1 MLRNVTSNELYTI
14 LIVIGL
20 TFIAIAKVSSPKRFS
35 DFTMVLGN
43 FTYLKIYTREQKFF
57 DRFDALLFINLI
69 VSVAIFG
76 LIVFQLLV
84 EPISVSLNLISK
96 LVFGIGVFILI
107 KVLIERLIGSLFD
120 IDYLID
126 HYIFQKISYRNFL
139 GIVLLPINALLI
151 FSITPTPTIIYAIF
165 ILLFTISMI
174 GLITSFK
181 TYQSLIKNNLFYFIL
196 YLCALEIA
204 PYVIFYKVFNAY

>member
-1 MLRNVTSNELYTI
+1 MLRDVTSNELYTI